1 MMDTRYFLSK
11 MRTQPMSLYHE
22 SYVEYL
28 ACCRKILERPPTKLN
43 SYAQKVAMTISYLGP
58 SRRELSMKFK
68 VWWTNMLLLMLLY
81 SINFAIYL
89 LDEKTGS
96 MPLKRPLLEHE
107 TLLNRIL
114 CVLSAVHK
122 LEILL
127 AKKRYS

>member
-11 MRTQPMSLYHE
+11 MRTQPMLPWHE
-22 SYVEYL
+22 SFVALQECY
-28 ACCRKILERPPTKLN
+28 RRKLN
-43 SYAQKVAMTISYLGP
+43 KMLDGHSSYVRIEVMPISYLGP
-58 SRRELSMKFK
+58 SHRELSMKFK
-68 VWWTNMLLLMLLY
+68 VWWTNTLLLMLLY

-127 AKKRYS
+127 AKKR